1 MSTYIQFPTG
11 EMLSDVVEGFYQSFN
26 FPQCAGAIDG
36 SHIPVTPLALN
47 HTDYYNRKGWYSVV
61 LQAVVDHRYLFRD
74 INIGWPGSVH
84 DARVL
89 VNSSLFEKAENELL
103 LIGQEREIEGCTIPV
118 FLIGGSAYPLLK
130 WLLKPFP

>member
-11 EMLSDVVEGFYQSFN
+11 EMLSDVVEGFSQSFN

-36 SHIPVTPLALN
+36 SHIPVIPLALN

-84 DARVL
+84 DARVFAK
-89 VNSSLFEKAENELL
+89 SSLFEKAENGLL
-103 LIGQEREIEGCTIPV
+103 LIGQEREIEGCTIRV
-118 FLIGGSAYPLLK
+118 SH
-130 WLLKPFP
+130 W